1 MSTKERGTFMNNQK
15 TKDVN
20 FPMNIIK
27 SKKVQ
32 AVSLILS
39 AIIVEFVS
47 AIIYYNIDDA
57 IPFPEM
63 LYYSS
68 QIITSIFVISGV
80 VIAVWQYYLSCKSAQ
95 TDLAL
100 QQVQRAINL
109 SEYYKDNILDYIPA
123 ISYIFEEIGVAPIL
137 KKLKL
142 TQLKNFDKNELED
155 LLSPND
161 IEILKSSQYSNKFFE
176 AVVNANAIYNLNM
189 KFLTKKIK
197 QQQDGKEIDAIAID
211 NNSIAISFFS
221 DLLNKILN
229 NMEFFALH
237 FSHNTADES
246 VVYQS
251 LHQSYFELIQLL
263 YYYISVQN
271 ENPSYKFYTNVIEL
285 FHKWMN
291 AKDKQKNEF
300 SKNSNS
306 IQRNGTKID
315 N

>member
-1 MSTKERGTFMNNQK
+1 MKQPKKFY
-15 TKDVN
+15 
-20 FPMNIIK
+20 K
-27 SKKVQ
+27 SRKLQ
-32 AVSLILS
+32 AW
-39 AIIVEFVS
+39 AII
-47 AIIYYNIDDA
+47 IISVLTEIVISLWYNFSYNVKA
-57 IPFPEM
+57 YFPEI
-63 LYYSS
+63 LYYIS
-68 QIITSIFVISGV
+68 QFITSIFVISGV
-80 VIAVWQYYLSCKSAQ
+80 VIAVWQYYLASKSARNE
-95 TDLAL
+95 LEIK
-100 QQVQRAINL
+100 QVQRAIDL
-109 SEYYKDNILDYIPA
+109 SEYYKDNILKYAPA
-123 ISYIFEEIGVAPIL
+123 ISYIFDEIGVSPIL

-142 TQLKNFDKNELED
+142 TQLNNFDKNELED

-161 IEILKSSQYSNKFFE
+161 IDILKNSQYNSKFFE

-197 QQQDGKEIDAIAID
+197 QQKDGKEIDAIAID

>member
-1 MSTKERGTFMNNQK
+1 M
-15 TKDVN
+15 
-20 FPMNIIK
+20 
-27 SKKVQ
+27 
-32 AVSLILS
+32 ILS

-47 AIIYYNIDDA
+47 AIICYNIDDA
-57 IPFPEM
+57 IPFPEI

>member
-1 MSTKERGTFMNNQK
+1 MNNQK

-47 AIIYYNIDDA
+47 AIICYNIDDA
-57 IPFPEM
+57 IPFPEI